1 MHRLIFS
8 FIFAFSLNLCAF
20 AQVDTYPNKP
30 IRLVVPFPPGGT
42 IEAMSRVIG
51 EEMTKNWGQ
60 PILVDS
66 KPGASGNIGVQLV
79 ANSPPDGYTLVFGT
93 QGTHGTNSILFKDV
107 RFDPFKDFEPI
118 TMVAD
123 APLILVVNPKMPV
136 NNVNELVS

>member
-60 PILVDS
+60 PILVDP

-79 ANSPPDGYTLVFGT
+79 ANSPPDGYTLIFGT
-93 QGTHGTNSILFKDV
+93 QGTHGTNSILFKYDNSPTKSLYSFLNIRICK
-107 RFDPFKDFEPI
+107 RFGDSTHIYFCFSFI
-118 TMVAD
+118 
-123 APLILVVNPKMPV
+123 N
-136 NNVNELVS
+136 